1 MPKLLDMC
9 AVFTAVDLVMTQK
22 AVRNVM
28 QAQPKYHDDLN
39 DAVPLVC
46 DLMHAFVSCFV
57 DLNTHTPPRPLA
69 PPSPPLA
76 QVCTAMN
83 SSSTA
88 LLSLVQGPSSTA
100 TLSADKVKDICL
112 YLTDCALTLLAFLRV
127 YPEAAHVCWR
137 HALLR
142 ALAASHCRL
151 VAVTRR
157 VSVRCVYAQTHPRSH
172 SFVHTYESKC
182 SSN

>member
-69 PPSPPLA
+69 PPYPLIRRSEKKA
-76 QVCTAMN
+76 EWSGWNIMAKPGSVGTA
-83 SSSTA
+83 S
-88 LLSLVQGPSSTA
+88 
-100 TLSADKVKDICL
+100 
-112 YLTDCALTLLAFLRV
+112 
-127 YPEAAHVCWR
+127 
-137 HALLR
+137 
-142 ALAASHCRL
+142 
-151 VAVTRR
+151 
-157 VSVRCVYAQTHPRSH
+157 
-172 SFVHTYESKC
+172 
-182 SSN
+182 